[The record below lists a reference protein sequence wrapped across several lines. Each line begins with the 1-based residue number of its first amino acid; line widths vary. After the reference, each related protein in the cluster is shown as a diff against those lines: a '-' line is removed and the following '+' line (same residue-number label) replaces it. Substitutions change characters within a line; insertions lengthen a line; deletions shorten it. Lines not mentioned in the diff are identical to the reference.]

1 MEGKLYVH
9 KDFSTTNSKHKGAKF
24 HAKKAPLF
32 TKPILQQK
40 HCNKKNTI
48 MLELWALAWT
58 PLNTNIDLRAK
69 VMHNK
74 HCL

>member
-1 MEGKLYVH
+1 MTLIDMEGKLYVD
-9 KDFSTTNSKHKGAKF
+9 KEFSTTNSKHKGAKF

-48 MLELWALAWT
+48 MLEL
-58 PLNTNIDLRAK
+58 
-69 VMHNK
+69 
-74 HCL
+74 

>member
-1 MEGKLYVH
+1 MTLIDMEGKLSVH

-48 MLELWALAWT
+48 MLEL
-58 PLNTNIDLRAK
+58 
-69 VMHNK
+69 
-74 HCL
+74 

>member
-48 MLELWALAWT
+48 MLELWAPAWT

>member
-58 PLNTNIDLRAK
+58 PLNTNINLRAK

-74 HCL
+74 HFL